1 MKRSLILF
9 AVIGFAVTIFQP
21 GCLGQVSSTGSL
33 PPELQELAT
42 LAQNNISDDIILS
55 YIRHSGKSYKLT
67 AEDIVTLSKSGVSQN
82 VIAILLQPANVN
94 SAPAV
99 VTTSPV
105 APVTAVA
112 PSATP
117 VVVESQV
124 TPTYVETQLAPY
136 GEWIYLPEFGTRCWL
151 PAGVSSD
158 WRPYCDAG
166 HWLYTDNGMYWE
178 SDYPWGGIA
187 FHYGRWAFRGRWV
200 WVPAYEYAPAWVVW
214 RHSEGYVGW
223 APIPPGWVPVPPGA
237 VFVGGGW
244 QFNGRSVA
252 VGFDFGLSPT
262 LFIFIGGEYCL
273 DRDFHRHELHGDD
286 WRRVYGR
293 SEVSNLVR
301 DEHGSGFRVKSLER
315 DQVEHWVGRK
325 VEPVRHEEIRVHA
338 LDNLHQN
345 APVEQRSIS
354 NFKVNSPASVTP
366 PVQHSHSEPQ
376 SAPVTMP
383 RVTTVPATEVQPR
396 YSNQSRTTTHE
407 SPVENRDVPAQTHS
421 ESSARTS
428 ARDEKSTR
436 TESKSATVNYS
447 TSSDNNSRSA
457 TSSDSRWKQKDTDLT
472 SPNRN

>member
-1 MKRSLILF
+1 MKRKMILL
-9 AVIGFAVTIFQP
+9 AVMGLAVTICQP
-21 GCLGQVSSTGSL
+21 GCRGQVSATGGL

-42 LAQNNISDDIILS
+42 LGQNNISDELILS
-55 YIRHSGKSYKLT
+55 YVRHSGKTYRLT
-67 AEDIVTLSKSGVSQN
+67 ADDIVALSKSGVSQN
-82 VIAILLQPANVN
+82 VITVLMQTPVPVVES
-94 SAPAV
+94 SAA
-99 VTTSPV
+99 
-105 APVTAVA
+105 
-112 PSATP
+112 P
-117 VVVESQV
+117 VVVPSAPVISEPPV

-223 APIPPGWVPVPPGA
+223 APIPPGWAPVPAGA

-315 DQVEHWVGRK
+315 AQVEHLVGRK
-325 VEPVRHEEIRVHA
+325 VEPVRHEEIRVRA

-345 APVEQRSIS
+345 APVEQKSIS

-376 SAPVTMP
+376 SAPVTTP

-407 SPVENRDVPAQTHS
+407 SPVENRDSTVQTHS

-436 TESKSATVNYS
+436 TESKPATVNYS
-447 TSSDNNSRSA
+447 TTSDNNSRSA
-457 TSSDSRWKQKDTDLT
+457 PSSDSRWKQKDTDLT